1 MELVKK
7 MTVSQASKLVREYDT
22 RLWRIIHYYVEK
34 AMKQEDYSDVKLLGI
49 DETSKKGHNYITV
62 FVDIYKKK

>member
-1 MELVKK
+1 
-7 MTVSQASKLVREYDT
+7 MTVSQASNLVREYDT